1 MPSTQPFGISCKGGL
16 NTNLN
21 EFEILAAPGSAV
33 QLTNYEV
40 DPDGG
45 YRRINGYTPYGDIR
59 DDVTPAD
66 VKVKG
71 LQVYADGVIITG
83 NNKVVF
89 SFKDS
94 NGTVQYI
101 PIDNSTSG
109 NTLSGADYLDATYTS
124 HKIALNYSDQGQGN
138 FTVYNDNVENGRV
151 IICDGVNKPLLITIT
166 GSGAFSTRNITVDV
180 ITVHH
185 NTAPAVGTVHRGV
198 FVTGGGSSA
207 KNTVYCSA
215 VDDVTN
221 FGSGQEV
228 TTDDEVVGLKSFRE
242 DIIVFCKNSIFNLN
256 NVFAPDETTLL
267 PITKNVGCLNAATIQ
282 EIGGDLLFLAPDGV
296 RTVAGTA
303 RIGDVELSSVSRQI
317 QARITAI
324 AAEVENFTI
333 TSCVIRSKSQYRLFY
348 SKDSEFDINS
358 RGIVGTLTPNG
369 FEWSET
375 KGIKSYALTSDFDN
389 SGVEKKYHGDNKGF
403 LFNHDTGNSF
413 YKESSGTLSASD
425 IEAVYRTP
433 NFDFGDLGTNKT
445 LEFIKLSLT
454 PEAVATVRMRVTFNA
469 NDENTPQPLEYEFP
483 STAKGTTFGIGLFG
497 TGLFGTAENNILK
510 KFVQGSGYT
519 VSLKIL
525 TTNQESPY
533 TINGFYINY
542 APSTRR

>member
-109 NTLSGADYLDATYTS
+109 NTLSGANYLDATYTS

-166 GSGAFSTRNITVDV
+166 GSGAFSTRNIT
-180 ITVHH
+180 
-185 NTAPAVGTVHRGV
+185 
-198 FVTGGGSSA
+198 
-207 KNTVYCSA
+207 
-215 VDDVTN
+215 
-221 FGSGQEV
+221 
-228 TTDDEVVGLKSFRE
+228 
-242 DIIVFCKNSIFNLN
+242 
-256 NVFAPDETTLL
+256 
-267 PITKNVGCLNAATIQ
+267 
-282 EIGGDLLFLAPDGV
+282 
-296 RTVAGTA
+296 
-303 RIGDVELSSVSRQI
+303 
-317 QARITAI
+317 
-324 AAEVENFTI
+324 
-333 TSCVIRSKSQYRLFY
+333 
-348 SKDSEFDINS
+348 
-358 RGIVGTLTPNG
+358 
-369 FEWSET
+369 
-375 KGIKSYALTSDFDN
+375 
-389 SGVEKKYHGDNKGF
+389 
-403 LFNHDTGNSF
+403 
-413 YKESSGTLSASD
+413 
-425 IEAVYRTP
+425 
-433 NFDFGDLGTNKT
+433 
-445 LEFIKLSLT
+445 
-454 PEAVATVRMRVTFNA
+454 
-469 NDENTPQPLEYEFP
+469 
-483 STAKGTTFGIGLFG
+483 
-497 TGLFGTAENNILK
+497 
-510 KFVQGSGYT
+510 
-519 VSLKIL
+519 
-525 TTNQESPY
+525 
-533 TINGFYINY
+533 
-542 APSTRR
+542 